1 MFAVSS
7 TSRVATRANVRA
19 STKRASRAARVVVKA
34 SKTEEKVRVRIVVVP
49 IAARDRATVR
59 ALARRRS
66 RDVTRARWVERCV
79 VNVRVVC
86 GVERWEGIVRGDA
99 RGR

>member
-7 TSRVATRANVRA
+7 PSRVATRANVRA

-34 SKTEEKVRVRIVVVP
+34 SKTEEKVRVHIVAVP

-59 ALARRRS
+59 APARRRS

-86 GVERWEGIVRGDA
+86 GVERWEGIVNGDA